1 MGQSLPEG
9 PIVVSKLWLRPL
21 VETGSLPDLEPEALQ
36 SILACGS
43 GRQSPGIPGSAWDVP
58 HIDHAPPLS
67 LGHSLRLWRAVPAE
81 CRANS
86 PVRSTSILRRSRRA
100 DVAERAAFQR
110 EVTIATGR
118 VLIVEDQRIVRE
130 GLQVILQSCPGLEIV
145 GGVGDGQEA
154 IKMTG
159 ALRPN
164 LVLMDISMP
173 GITGIDSAGE
183 IKKRYPDTKV
193 IVLTIHSEQEYLQAA
208 LEAGANG
215 YVLKDATTDEL
226 ITAIQQVL
234 QGRTYLSARIQDAL
248 VDGYRRRATTPEA
261 DTLWRTL
268 TQRERQVLKLVAEA
282 HTNKE
287 IAGYLCISVKTV
299 EKHRANLMSKLN
311 LRNAAALTAYALSK
325 RVIDS

>member
-1 MGQSLPEG
+1 M
-9 PIVVSKLWLRPL
+9 
-21 VETGSLPDLEPEALQ
+21 
-36 SILACGS
+36 
-43 GRQSPGIPGSAWDVP
+43 
-58 HIDHAPPLS
+58 
-67 LGHSLRLWRAVPAE
+67 
-81 CRANS
+81 
-86 PVRSTSILRRSRRA
+86 
-100 DVAERAAFQR
+100 
-110 EVTIATGR
+110 
-118 VLIVEDQRIVRE
+118 EDQRIVRE

-159 ALRPN
+159 MLRPD

-183 IKKRYPDTKV
+183 IKRRYPDTKI

-234 QGRTYLSARIQDAL
+234 QGRTYLSARIQDVL
-248 VDGYRRRATTPEA
+248 VDGYRRRAATPEA
-261 DTLWRTL
+261 DTLWKTL

-325 RVIDS
+325 RMIGP